1 MSATRPAIELSTGII
16 ASPARLLLTA
26 SRASSN
32 VVLGNCSRS
41 GYMSVHAI
49 AELAPGSPW

>member
-16 ASPARLLLTA
+16 ASPARPVLTA
-26 SRASSN
+26 SSASSN
-32 VVLGNCSRS
+32 VVQGSCSRS